1 MVDDNAW
8 NHWPCTIGFYHEPS
22 SIYWKGFPRV
32 SMIHPW
38 YPIQTNPIISSDI
51 PIVPPSFFVKS
62 WYPQYTIIFLGEI
75 TTCTRQKPSSRWKK
89 PTPSFCRGT
98 ADPQISLFWGL
109 CLQLLVICS
118 LRSLGDEGWKVDML
132 MVKWVACGRYWF
144 MAGLWQTY
152 MIVGEICG

>member
-1 MVDDNAW
+1 M
-8 NHWPCTIGFYHEPS
+8 EPLTM
-22 SIYWKGFPRV
+22 YNRFLPWTKFHLLKGISQGINDT
-32 SMIHPW
+32 SMISHSNQSHYIQW
-38 YPIQTNPIISSDI
+38 YPHCTTIF
-51 PIVPPSFFVKS
+51 FFVKS